1 MAMAV
6 FGIVAAASLQVLT
19 SATRT
24 ESRAEDRTVA
34 ARVAQSE
41 LDALRSL
48 APELLA
54 VAPTAA
60 GYTATFEGSPTVTD
74 PAGLVV
80 PSTVLDVDGRQ
91 LTVRRAVVW
100 QTVGADTRAYRR
112 IVVEVTGPGGPVRLE
127 SGLPELGDG

>member
-24 ESRAEDRTVA
+24 ESQADDRVVA
-34 ARVAQSE
+34 ARVAASE

-48 APELLA
+48 DPARLA
-54 VAPTAA
+54 VPATAP
-60 GYTATFEGSPTVTD
+60 GYTATFEGAATVTD

-80 PSTVLDVDGRQ
+80 PSSVVDADGRQ
-91 LTVRRAVVW
+91 LTVRRTVVW
-100 QTVGADTRAYRR
+100 QQVGADARAYRR
-112 IVVEVTGPGGPVRLE
+112 IVVEVAGPGGPVRLE
-127 SGLPELGDG
+127 SGVTELGDG